1 MNLFGTGAAGVLG
14 SGSTPWLLIS
24 LGLGLVVL
32 GMWYRKKIFPRRF
45 GAGDGQRPR
54 RILPGFPR
62 RDDLR
67 GKDRVAGR
75 GVIPFRARATLQ
87 PRLSDDE
94 KEKTLNEEESA
105 MRTPERTTR
114 KVTHL
119 LLALTISAA
128 LAACGGGGG
137 GSATSPGT
145 SGPVPVNVTLGGTDV
160 APPVSEIPV
169 NLLAPAILAPAD
181 AAVPAMKP
189 SRESFEHVYV
199 YMTGVAF
206 IPVETMPASDLRP
219 PLDDGEVLY
228 EGPEVDFRPKFVVH
242 TFPRPVGFDLLNPPT
257 GREIA
262 KFLNR
267 IEVPAGVYHKIRV
280 YYQKVVVRAGVDE
293 AVAHRTANGH
303 LDIHFKAAG
312 SWDADDV
319 HVDDRGYLVIPVA
332 PNPADGVRLYCVAIE
347 VTGLKVHE
355 TGSGKII
362 VRPQVFA
369 KLTRP
374 VQYSIT
380 GRADNV
386 VHATSSF
393 DIRSVDIETLEPLAT
408 LFPTV
413 YHPLTRWAFDNDV
426 FSTDGWEV
434 ALDDSAIGIAALR
447 NGAYVE
453 AIGVFKTAVT
463 PLTFRADKVFITFP
477 DVKDGVVD
485 NTWRADDTFVL
496 RLTSD
501 NVVFPM
507 PGKGTAY
514 YDNLAN
520 PAQQLDNTFIDNN
533 VPVKARGYAVAATP
547 TTPGGIEAYWI
558 SIGP

>member
-14 SGSTPWLLIS
+14 SGFTPWLLIS

-32 GMWYRKKIFPRRF
+32 GVWGLKKIFPRHV
-45 GAGDGQRPR
+45 GAGDGQRPH

-75 GVIPFRARATLQ
+75 GVIPFRAHATLQ
-87 PRLSDDE
+87 SRLGDGE
-94 KEKTLNEEESA
+94 KERTSKEEERV
-105 MRTPERTTR
+105 MRTPERTVR

-119 LLALTISAA
+119 LLALTISAG
-128 LAACGGGGG
+128 LAACGGGG

-145 SGPVPVNVTLGGTDV
+145 SGPVSMNVTLGGADV
-160 APPVSEIPV
+160 APPVSEIPA
-169 NLLAPAILAPAD
+169 NLLAPAILSPAD

-189 SRESFEHVYV
+189 SRDSFEHVYV

-219 PLDDGEVLY
+219 PLEDGEVLY
-228 EGPEVDFRPKFVVH
+228 EGTEVDFSPKFVVH
-242 TFPRPVGFDLLNPPT
+242 TFSRPVRFDLLNPPT

-280 YYQKVVVRAGVDE
+280 YYKKVVVDGE
-293 AVAHRTANGH
+293 VAHRTANGH

-312 SWDADDV
+312 SWDGDDV

-332 PNPADGVRLYCVAIE
+332 PIPADGVRLYCVAIE

-386 VHATSSF
+386 VHAGSSF
-393 DIRSVDIETLEPLAT
+393 DIRPVDIETLEPLGS

-426 FSTDGWEV
+426 FSANSWKV

-533 VPVKARGYAVAATP
+533 VPVKARGYAVAATT
-547 TTPGGIEAYWI
+547 TTPAGIEAYWI

>member
-1 MNLFGTGAAGVLG
+1 M
-14 SGSTPWLLIS
+14 
-24 LGLGLVVL
+24 
-32 GMWYRKKIFPRRF
+32 
-45 GAGDGQRPR
+45 
-54 RILPGFPR
+54 
-62 RDDLR
+62 
-67 GKDRVAGR
+67 
-75 GVIPFRARATLQ
+75 
-87 PRLSDDE
+87 
-94 KEKTLNEEESA
+94 
-105 MRTPERTTR
+105 
-114 KVTHL
+114 
-119 LLALTISAA
+119 
-128 LAACGGGGG
+128 
-137 GSATSPGT
+137 
-145 SGPVPVNVTLGGTDV
+145 NVTLGGADV
-160 APPVSEIPV
+160 APPVSEIPA
-169 NLLAPAILAPAD
+169 NLLAPANLVPAD
-181 AAVPAMKP
+181 AAAPALAP
-189 SRESFEHVYV
+189 SRATFTHVKV

-206 IPVETMPASDLRP
+206 IPVDSMPSSDLRP

-228 EGPEVDFRPKFVVH
+228 EGPEVDFSPKFVVH
-242 TFPRPVGFDLLNPPT
+242 TFSRPVRFDLLNPPT

-280 YYQKVVVRAGVDE
+280 YYEKVVVDGE
-293 AVAHRTANGH
+293 IAHRTANGH
-303 LDIHFKAAG
+303 LDIHFKATG
-312 SWDADDV
+312 SWDAEDV

-386 VHATSSF
+386 VHADSSF
-393 DIRSVDIETLEPLAT
+393 DIRSVDIETLEPLAS

-413 YHPLTRWAFDNDV
+413 YHPLTRWAFDDNVLDP
-426 FSTDGWEV
+426 TAWEV
-434 ALDDSAIGIAALR
+434 PVDNTIGIAALR
-447 NGAYVE
+447 PGAFVE
-453 AIGVFKTAVT
+453 AIGAFRTNT
-463 PLTFRADKVFITFP
+463 SPLTFRADQVFITFP

-485 NTWRADDTFVL
+485 NTWGADATFVL

-533 VPVKARGYAVAATP
+533 VPVKARGYAVAAP
-547 TTPGGIEAYWI
+547 TTTPAGIEAYWI

>member
-1 MNLFGTGAAGVLG
+1 
-14 SGSTPWLLIS
+14 
-24 LGLGLVVL
+24 
-32 GMWYRKKIFPRRF
+32 
-45 GAGDGQRPR
+45 
-54 RILPGFPR
+54 
-62 RDDLR
+62 
-67 GKDRVAGR
+67 
-75 GVIPFRARATLQ
+75 
-87 PRLSDDE
+87 
-94 KEKTLNEEESA
+94 
-105 MRTPERTTR
+105 MRTPVGRIR
-114 KVTHL
+114 K
-119 LLALTISAA
+119 ALSLMIALMISAT
-128 LAACGGGGG
+128 LAACGSGGSSTGASGTPGGGI
-137 GSATSPGT
+137 A
-145 SGPVPVNVTLGGTDV
+145 GPVSMNVTLGGADV

-181 AAVPAMKP
+181 AAAPAMKP
-189 SRESFEHVYV
+189 SRDSFEHVYV

-228 EGPEVDFRPKFVVH
+228 EGPEVDFSPKFVVH
-242 TFPRPVGFDLLNPPT
+242 TFSRPVRFDLLNPPT

-280 YYQKVVVRAGVDE
+280 YYRKVVVNEAGVE
-293 AVAHRTANGH
+293 GVVAHTTANGH

-386 VHATSSF
+386 VHADSSF
-393 DIRSVDIETLEPLAT
+393 DIRSVDIETLEPLAS

-413 YHPLTRWAFDNDV
+413 YHPLTRWAFDDNV
-426 FSTDGWEV
+426 FDPTAWEV
-434 ALDDSAIGIAALR
+434 PVDNTIGIAALR

-485 NTWRADDTFVL
+485 NTWGADATFVL

-533 VPVKARGYAVAATP
+533 VPVKARGYAVAATT
-547 TTPGGIEAYWI
+547 TTPAGIEAYWI

>member
-1 MNLFGTGAAGVLG
+1 
-14 SGSTPWLLIS
+14 
-24 LGLGLVVL
+24 
-32 GMWYRKKIFPRRF
+32 
-45 GAGDGQRPR
+45 
-54 RILPGFPR
+54 
-62 RDDLR
+62 
-67 GKDRVAGR
+67 
-75 GVIPFRARATLQ
+75 
-87 PRLSDDE
+87 
-94 KEKTLNEEESA
+94 
-105 MRTPERTTR
+105 
-114 KVTHL
+114 
-119 LLALTISAA
+119 
-128 LAACGGGGG
+128 
-137 GSATSPGT
+137 
-145 SGPVPVNVTLGGTDV
+145 
-160 APPVSEIPV
+160 
-169 NLLAPAILAPAD
+169 
-181 AAVPAMKP
+181 
-189 SRESFEHVYV
+189 VYV

-206 IPVETMPASDLRP
+206 IPVETMPPSDLRP
-219 PLDDGEVLY
+219 PLEDGEVLF
-228 EGPEVDFRPKFVVH
+228 EGPEVDFSPKFVVH
-242 TFPRPVGFDLLNPPT
+242 TFPRPVRFDLLNPPT

-280 YYQKVVVRAGVDE
+280 YYKKVVVDGE
-293 AVAHRTANGH
+293 VAHRTANGH

-369 KLTRP
+369 RLTRP

-386 VHATSSF
+386 VHADSSF
-393 DIRSVDIETLEPLAT
+393 DIRPVDIETLEPLGS

-426 FSTDGWEV
+426 FSANSWKV

-463 PLTFRADKVFITFP
+463 PLTFRADKIFITFP
-477 DVKDGVVD
+477 DARQGTADNVWILDNTAFIVRSVVD
-485 NTWRADDTFVL
+485 N
-496 RLTSD
+496 
-501 NVVFPM
+501 VVVIPQ
-507 PGKGTAY
+507 PDRVSAY
-514 YDNLAN
+514 YDNATSPFL
-520 PAQQLDNTFIDNN
+520 PLTFTAIDNGT
-533 VPVKARGYAVAATP
+533 PVFARGYFDAA
-547 TTPGGIEAYWI
+547 GDLDAYWI

>member
-1 MNLFGTGAAGVLG
+1 MNFFGTGAAGVLE
-14 SGSTPWLLIS
+14 SGSTPWLLIP

-32 GMWYRKKIFPRRF
+32 GMWCRKKIFP
-45 GAGDGQRPR
+45 
-54 RILPGFPR
+54 LPGFPR

-87 PRLSDDE
+87 PRQGDGE
-94 KEKTLNEEESA
+94 KERTSKEEESA
-105 MRTPERTTR
+105 MGTPERTSR
-114 KVTHL
+114 KGTYL
-119 LLALTISAA
+119 LLALTISTA
-128 LAACGGGGG
+128 LAACGGSG

-145 SGPVPVNVTLGGTDV
+145 SGPVSVNVTLGGTDV

-169 NLLAPAILAPAD
+169 NLLAPAIPAPAD
-181 AAVPAMKP
+181 AAAPAMMP
-189 SRESFEHVYV
+189 SRGSFEHVYV

-228 EGPEVDFRPKFVVH
+228 EGPEVDFHPKFVVH
-242 TFPRPVGFDLLNPPT
+242 TFSRPVRFDLLNPPT

-280 YYQKVVVRAGVDE
+280 YYQKVVVDGE
-293 AVAHRTANGH
+293 IAHRTANGH

-319 HVDDRGYLVIPVA
+319 HVDNRGYLVIPVA

-380 GRADNV
+380 GRAENV
-386 VHATSSF
+386 FHDTNSF
-393 DIRSVDIETLEPLAT
+393 DIRSLDIETLTPLDT

-426 FSTDGWEV
+426 FSTNRWKV
-434 ALDDSAIGIAALR
+434 ALDNSAIGIAALR